1 MKALLNSLR
10 GGSPLL
16 LKRLLQQ
23 KMMAQTALIIKKA

>member
-10 GGSPLL
+10 GSPLL

-23 KMMAQTALIIKKA
+23 KMAQTALIIKKA